1 MPSLRA
7 TGVKL
12 RAKKVGFPKLVKTQ
26 RRQSAEW
33 SRRSRSVGAQGRRT
47 DRLLVRLGKRS
58 RIAIRYLL
66 NDAIIDCGSACHP
79 LPRDLSPKLDPVE
92 VVGGND
98 STKGEVVYSVLAKAR
113 NPLGREDVTSF
124 DRTNHVL
131 APQTS

>member
-1 MPSLRA
+1 M
-7 TGVKL
+7 
-12 RAKKVGFPKLVKTQ
+12 KTQ

-33 SRRSRSVGAQGRRT
+33 SRRSQSVGAQGGRT
-47 DRLLVRLGKRS
+47 DGLLVRLGKRS

-92 VVGGND
+92 VVGWKRFYKGN
-98 STKGEVVYSVLAKAR
+98 EVVYSVLTKAR
-113 NPLGREDVTSF
+113 NPLSREDVTLF

-131 APQTS
+131 APKTS